1 MKKPVFDKHFFF
13 IAGFWILL
21 TITLIAQIS
30 RDYPT
35 AYVIFPCLLIIG
47 CAMLISYI
55 FSNRILPNAF
65 IKGKTPLF
73 AMQSFSVIVL
83 LTFVIAAVNYMTF
96 LRYGA
101 NYTPSDLSLIK
112 SQNSFWFLF
121 FTSSPASLLILGSV
135 CGFKF
140 YQRHNQIE
148 QQHNLLKQAH
158 MEAHVRI
165 LQDQINPHLMFN
177 VLNHIHILMKKDVD
191 LASVLLVRFSDILR
205 YQIYECNRET
215 VTLEKDVKYLKDL
228 ISVEKIRWGEEL
240 EVKCEWNIAN
250 GKRDIVPL
258 LLVPFVENAF
268 KHVSRLPSS
277 KGYVHL
283 ELNQEQENLRLTI
296 ENSNST
302 QPTRKNSS
310 NSGLGLENVRRRL
323 EILYPEH
330 HELEITNTGTTFKVE
345 LHINLEKKAN
355 YAEQ

>member
-1 MKKPVFDKHFFF
+1 MKKTAIDKHFLF
-13 IAGFWILL
+13 ITGFWILL
-21 TITLIAQIS
+21 TFTLIAQIS

-47 CAMLISYI
+47 CAMLISYV
-55 FSNRILPNAF
+55 FSNKILPNAF
-65 IKGKTPLF
+65 TKGKTPLF
-73 AMQSFSVIVL
+73 AMQSFSAIVL
-83 LTFVIAAVNYMTF
+83 LTFVIATVNYMTF
-96 LRYGA
+96 LKYGA

-121 FTSSPASLLILGSV
+121 FTSSPAALLILGSV

-148 QQHNLLKQAH
+148 LQHNLLKQAH
-158 MEAHVRI
+158 AEAHVRI

-205 YQIYECNRET
+205 YQIYECNMET
-215 VTLEKDVKYLKDL
+215 VSLEKDVKYLKDL
-228 ISVEKIRWGEEL
+228 VSVEKIRWGEEL
-240 EVKCEWNIAN
+240 EVKCDWNIAN

-268 KHVSRLPSS
+268 KHVSRLPAS

-283 ELNQEQENLRLTI
+283 QLNQDGEHLTLKI
-296 ENSNST
+296 ENSNSV
-302 QPTRKNSS
+302 QPSRKNSS
-310 NSGLGLENVRRRL
+310 NSGLGLENVRQRL
-323 EILYPEH
+323 KILYPDH
-330 HELEITNTGTTFKVE
+330 HELDIQNTSTLFSVV
-345 LHINLEKKAN
+345 LNINLEKKAN
-355 YAEQ
+355 YAGN